1 MAGGHRRPDTLL
13 RDLERMERLGA
24 FDGIAVYPP
33 LALHGARKDVIG
45 RLFRTERHD
54 IEDFGQAIADLQAVR
69 AKATRFKHNFLLAYL
84 TTGVFA
90 IDPPDWF
97 DPEFDAVVHNWKVAA
112 EFCKRSGLMGIMFDD
127 EVYYGADLWTYR
139 GIGLKYHDTKSAK
152 EYADQA
158 FLRGAQIMRAIN
170 EVFPDIKILSLHG
183 PAEGHG
189 DQLGDFDSTYGLM
202 RAFFDG
208 LLSESTGRAQ
218 IIDGY
223 ERAYGFRVASEYAA
237 ARRLMK
243 EEMRGISRV
252 PAKYERHFR
261 VAFPFYIGGYRQYG
275 FDGDYENVDGLL
287 RGEAEGYYYT
297 PEEFEYSLHQALR
310 HTDEYVWL
318 YTDGRCKWWDRE
330 EDSIYIA
337 QAYRDALERV
347 RGRVPPLPK
356 GRKLAAYAA
365 PRETAAATTVESG
378 PISESKKIIMFGS
391 GRRNPRGFRQ
401 DVGWLEEMAAFDG
414 MTLYPALHRE
424 DGTRS
429 EAVGRL
435 FRTERLRIEEMAI
448 GIADVQAGQ
457 AGAKRFE
464 DNFLLTYLTTG
475 RKSILPPDWFDPEF
489 DAVVHNWKVAADF
502 VKRTDLA
509 GILFSDSAWY
519 GTNLWTYGGLKYEGT
534 RTAREYADQA
544 FERGAQIMRAI
555 NEVHPDLHIVFI
567 NGPAES
573 RGATDDGAHFAL
585 LRAFVDGLLSEC
597 TGQAR
602 ITGQMGLDYRSP
614 VSFAAARRFARQTLR
629 GLSRVPEEQFDK
641 HFRVAF
647 ALTLGPQM
655 PFDFSSTNT
664 GRNYYT
670 PAEFEYALHHALR
683 HTDEYVWVYTD
694 RCDWWDKG
702 AHGAFIPQGYRDALL
717 AARQPHPD
725 PPPLRNPDPHIAF
738 EPVKADTDLRR
749 TDIASTP
756 EGATP
761 TPQPLA
767 FVPYDEEATFGDL
780 WSDHAPLAE
789 LSSRWRFRADG
800 ANLGLGK
807 GWSAPGF
814 DDSGWF
820 LIDSGLPWD
829 EHGYRAYDGYGWY
842 RQRLRAPA
850 LPAGKKIYLA
860 FGAVA
865 HGAEVY
871 VNGQLAGQHNMDGWA
886 HAIGDPWK
894 QRFLVDVTGLLEE
907 GRDNTIAV
915 RVVDYG
921 PWGGGIWKPVKLVA
935 ER

>member
-1 MAGGHRRPDTLL
+1 MRTTPVAMALLWAMAGPGNAPAQAEGQSIDPSKKIILMAGGHRRPDTLL

-33 LALHGARKDVIG
+33 LALHGERKDVIG

-84 TTGVFA
+84 TTGIFS

-152 EYADQA
+152 EYAGQA

-252 PAKYERHFR
+252 PAKYDRHFR

-297 PEEFEYSLHQALR
+297 PEEFEYSLYQALR

-347 RGRVPPLPK
+347 RGRGPPLPK

-365 PRETAAATTVESG
+365 PRETEAATTVESG

-424 DGTRS
+424 DGTKS

-435 FRTERLRIEEMAI
+435 FRTERLRIEDLAI

-457 AGAKRFE
+457 AEAKRFE

-475 RKSILPPDWFDPEF
+475 RRSILPPDWFDPEF

-502 VKRTDLA
+502 VKRTGLA

-519 GTNLWTYGGLKYEGT
+519 GTNLWTY
-534 RTAREYADQA
+534 
-544 FERGAQIMRAI
+544 
-555 NEVHPDLHIVFI
+555 
-567 NGPAES
+567 
-573 RGATDDGAHFAL
+573 
-585 LRAFVDGLLSEC
+585 
-597 TGQAR
+597 
-602 ITGQMGLDYRSP
+602 
-614 VSFAAARRFARQTLR
+614 
-629 GLSRVPEEQFDK
+629 
-641 HFRVAF
+641 
-647 ALTLGPQM
+647 
-655 PFDFSSTNT
+655 
-664 GRNYYT
+664 
-670 PAEFEYALHHALR
+670 
-683 HTDEYVWVYTD
+683 
-694 RCDWWDKG
+694 
-702 AHGAFIPQGYRDALL
+702 GAFIPQGYRDALL

-725 PPPLRNPDPHIAF
+725 PPALRNPDPHIAF

-756 EGATP
+756 DGATP
-761 TPQPLA
+761 TPQPLG

-800 ANLGLGK
+800 GNLGLGK

-842 RQRLRAPA
+842 RQSLRAPA
-850 LPAGKKIYLA
+850 LPAGKRIYLA

-871 VNGQLAGQHNMDGWA
+871 VNGHLAGEHNMDGWA
-886 HAIGDPWK
+886 HAFGDPWRK
-894 QRFLVDVTGLLEE
+894 RFLIDVTEVLEE